1 LSLSYKDNW
10 GLSVMRAREVLTF
23 LVAPVTEK
31 TGGGGLPGDHWSAAG
46 YGDTDP
52 VGANDNAESMQKN
65 RRVEL
70 VVLPNVEEM
79 LDLKSLTK

>member
-1 LSLSYKDNW
+1 
-10 GLSVMRAREVLTF
+10 MLTF
-23 LVAPVTEK
+23 LVASPDDK
-31 TGGGGLPGDHWSAAG
+31 KGGGGLPGDHWSAAG
-46 YGDTDP
+46 YGETDP
-52 VGANDNAESMQKN
+52 IAENDTPENMQKN

>member
-1 LSLSYKDNW
+1 
-10 GLSVMRAREVLTF
+10 MRAREVLTF
-23 LVAPVTEK
+23 LVSPTEAK
-31 TGGGGLPGDHWSAAG
+31 TAAAVCRPITGALAG
-46 YGDTDP
+46 YGETDP
-52 VGANDNAESMQKN
+52 IAGNDSPENMQKN